1 MLGLEHE
8 VGEHWLTFAEAKAEL
23 LRVLREEPHAE
34 LISIENSV
42 YLYAQITGRFGSI
55 TVEFVLSAYGW
66 EDDVDSRALV
76 GFYIPEY
83 PLESVLTEPP
93 ITLAVFREVLLHL
106 HEIRFVYYPTFA
118 GGVLISHRLVGSFA
132 GVEVLHDVR
141 RVAGK
146 RAAAA
151 RMRHPWETYVLPV
164 PIGTKHGVM
173 CACRRCA
180 RRICAGPAESV
191 VSASEGLAREWANR
205 HAIVL
210 QETSAQICDPE
221 VADEQ
226 WPSFTTAKAEILR
239 MLSEHP
245 RACIGSSKQEESVF
259 TLEGAIENVAFWFRL
274 SVAGE
279 EPGAEAG
286 ADGQVEIEY
295 RVGPSDWVRDTITQ
309 GNPEWMTF
317 RAFCDLLWSVNEME
331 LLYYPTY
338 AGETLLRARVVATRG
353 DQTLVLFDRHHS
365 PDPVPDEAELPPAET
380 YRIPMLNYSG
390 HLVGCACRRCARMIR
405 KHYPDLRL
413 P

>member
-1 MLGLEHE
+1 MGLEHE
-8 VGEHWLTFAEAKAEL
+8 AGEQWLTFAEAKAEL
-23 LRVLREEPHAE
+23 FSVLREEPHTE
-34 LISIENSV
+34 LISIIDDEYSNFG
-42 YLYAQITGRFGSI
+42 IIGRFGAI
-55 TVEFVLSAYGW
+55 IVEFELCGYGS

-83 PLESVLTEPP
+83 SLTSGFIEPLGTP
-93 ITLAVFREVLLHL
+93 AAFRELLLHL

-210 QETSAQICDPE
+210 QETGAQICDPE
-221 VADEQ
+221 ATDEQ

-239 MLSEHP
+239 IFSEHP
-245 RACIGSSKQEESVF
+245 RARIRSSKQEESVF
-259 TLEGAIENVAFWFRL
+259 TLEGAIENEAFWIRL

-279 EPGAEAG
+279 GAG
-286 ADGQVEIEY
+286 VDGHVEIEY
-295 RVGPSDWVRDTITQ
+295 RAGPSTRVRDTITL
-309 GNPEWMTF
+309 GNPECMTF
-317 RAFCDLLWSVNEME
+317 RAFCNLLWHANGIE
-331 LLYYPTY
+331 LVYYPTY
-338 AGETLLRARVVATRG
+338 AGETLLRGRVVATRG

-365 PDPVPDEAELPPAET
+365 PGSVLDGAELPPAET
-380 YRIPMLNYSG
+380 YRLSLPIYSD
-390 HLVGCACRRCARMIR
+390 HAVGCACRRCARMIR